1 MLHFLKYNLIGVL
14 NTLITLI
21 VVWVL
26 HQLLDVDLVLSNFL
40 GFVAGGANSYVC
52 NRVWNFR
59 SAQAKRAE
67 LPKFLAVFVFAY
79 LVNLGVLKAVDA
91 LLLNWS
97 QLAAFT
103 EFISRFM
110 KPGFF
115 ANLVANAAYVVVSF
129 GLFKVWVFR
138 QRNPENG

>member
-21 VVWVL
+21 VVWIL

-52 NRVWNFR
+52 NRVWNFK
-59 SAQAKRAE
+59 SAQPKRAE

-79 LVNLGVLKAVDA
+79 LVNLVVLKAVDFA
-91 LLLNWS
+91 LVNFGS
-97 QLAAFT
+97 LASFT
-103 EFISRFM
+103 ELVSRFM

-115 ANLVANAAYVVVSF
+115 ANLVANAIYVVASF
-129 GLFKVWVFR
+129 GLFKFWVFKGKR
-138 QRNPENG
+138 AER

>member
-1 MLHFLKYNLIGVL
+1 MLHFLKYNLIGIL
-14 NTLITLI
+14 NTLITLV

-52 NRVWNFR
+52 NRVWNFK
-59 SAQAKRAE
+59 SAQSKRAE

-79 LVNLGVLKAVDA
+79 LVNLAVLKAVDFA
-91 LLLNWS
+91 LVS
-97 QLAAFT
+97 FASLAAFT
-103 EFISRFM
+103 EVVSRFM

-115 ANLVANAAYVVVSF
+115 ANLVANAVYVVVSF

-138 QRNPENG
+138 ERKPEAS